1 MTLKGRILGRCLLV
15 IAAIAAVTALI
26 LYTVDLKDLK
36 TWFSQNRLPVL
47 GAGAMVLAA
56 IGVTLQRRRLVQLG
70 AQQASKDQGLEPPT
84 PTNPAADAGKKQ
96 VESAVLQLKD
106 LRFQLK
112 QIRWFRWAYTRPWL
126 LLTGD
131 DTTIGRLLPELN
143 ERGWLLTDDAVL
155 LWGRSGSDGRL
166 DEMWLKQI
174 RRFRRARPLDA
185 IVLAVDESMLLPDAV
200 RGTTSP
206 WGIHL
211 ARVTHLLRWSA
222 PVFVVD
228 LDGSDTVHRVDTPVT
243 GCELSRATDAPAIE
257 AALFELRNRLADT
270 SVGQLARNDVDRYA
284 SDLSTRLD
292 TRSAPLARWI
302 ANLSDWQ
309 RRPLPIAG
317 AFFAPWPAAGTST
330 TSTDSLHFPLWRHL
344 ADAAKR
350 TPGRRT
356 AAHPITILSVIALA
370 AVGLW
375 SAGMVISGLT
385 NARGL
390 ALTNDALRMFNGANS
405 PATRLRALLA
415 LQQRIE
421 FYEARVQHPTLFSRF
436 GLNHDQDVLTALWTP
451 YAREARPQLVAPV
464 QQDIEGQLIDLTQM
478 PTTQV
483 DDQVN
488 RLARDGHVALKTYL
502 MMAEPAR
509 ADAAVMTAQLVRH
522 WNGGTGLSPGEKLDL
537 SQRLL
542 AFYAQHLAAHPDW
555 RIIPRDELVTGARQ
569 TLLAVIGVKNSED
582 TIYQGILESVGH
594 KYPDQTLA
602 SLTNG
607 TDTRGLLKT
616 AASVPGVYTR
626 QAWDGTVEAAI
637 DDVAKRN
644 GVTADWVLGSTGTN
658 RNASAATPEALRAS
672 LRTRYFADYADRWQ
686 TFMNSITCEPVR
698 TLPAAVAQLKL
709 IADSRQSPVIALM
722 KSLEYQG
729 GAGVTKTSLSDTL
742 VNKAQNIFTSKDNA
756 PQPASPDP
764 AGPLGV
770 SFGPVLRLVAPGNAA
785 TAGANSDLSLQRFT
799 ERITMLRLKLQQIA
813 DSPDADSEA
822 RQVAQ
827 SLFQGKSSELADTLA
842 YAQLVAASLGEQWS
856 GMGQSLFVQPVA
868 QATQAV
874 LEPAQANLNDAW
886 RQTVVA
892 SWNRSFAGR
901 YPFANTNNDASLPEL
916 SRFLRPQGGL
926 VGTFLATQL
935 AGVLTLQGDQW
946 VPASSGSGASS
957 AARTIDPA
965 FLNAINMLQRI
976 ANHLLAQGEPQYAF
990 DLKPVPTAGVTDSR
1004 LSVDGQKLHY
1014 YNQQESWQTF
1024 TWPSNEPQKA
1034 GTRLEWQT
1042 ERAGTNLNME
1052 FGGRWALV
1060 RLLERAHVSPVD
1072 TATYLISWQAVPQ
1085 APQFKAGV
1093 AKTDDNDAL
1102 TAQAP
1107 LTPAP
1112 SSLTYPLT
1120 YLMRTDV
1127 GKGPL
1132 ELLSLRG
1139 FVLPSRIFVPRA
1151 TTPRAGGSALQP
1163 PPLPPGALA
1172 AARHASV
1179 PIPGGSLPE

>member
-1 MTLKGRILGRCLLV
+1 MDRKFWLELLFVALATALAALGIWLLV
-15 IAAIAAVTALI
+15 ELGGINTADAERLAWLVLLAVALLVLVGVI
-26 LYTVDLKDLK
+26 VSWRMRHRSADGRLAGWPGVRQADSLVESTDKNTRALADL
-36 TWFSQNRLPVL
+36 SQVLRSRYGLRWRYRLPWFLV
-47 GAGAMVLAA
+47 AGDAA
-56 IGVTLQRRRLVQLG
+56 
-70 AQQASKDQGLEPPT
+70 
-84 PTNPAADAGKKQ
+84 
-96 VESAVLQLKD
+96 
-106 LRFQLK
+106 
-112 QIRWFRWAYTRPWL
+112 
-126 LLTGD
+126 
-131 DTTIGRLLPELN
+131 TIGRFSPELN
-143 ERGWLLTDDAVL
+143 EQGWLLADDAVL
-155 LWGRSGSDGRL
+155 LCAQIKADGRV
-166 DEMWLKQI
+166 DDMWLTQI
-174 RRFRRARPLDA
+174 RRHRTARPIDA
-185 IVLAVDESMLLPDAV
+185 IVLVLDESTILPDSV
-200 RGTTSP
+200 RGTSSP
-206 WGIHL
+206 WGLHL
-211 ARVTHLLRWSA
+211 ARISNLLRWAA
-222 PVFVVD
+222 PVFVLD
-228 LDGSDTVHRVDTPVT
+228 LAGSDAVHRADTPVN
-243 GCELSRATDAPAIE
+243 GCELSRASDASAVE
-257 AALFELRNRLADT
+257 TALLELRNRLADV
-270 SVGQLARNDVDRYA
+270 SVGQLAHNPADRYA

-302 ANLSDWQ
+302 ASLSDWQ
-309 RRPLPIAG
+309 RRAQPVAG
-317 AFFAPWPAAGTST
+317 VMFAPWPASGAT
-330 TSTDSLHFPLWRHL
+330 TTGTDSLHFPLWRYL
-344 ADAAKR
+344 TDAAKR

-356 AAHPITILSVIALA
+356 ATHPLTMVSGIALA

-375 SAGMVISGLT
+375 GAGMLISGLT

-390 ALTNDALRMFNGANS
+390 ALTNDVLRTFNGANS

-421 FYEARVQHPTLFSRF
+421 FYEARVERPTLFSRF
-436 GLNHDQDVLTALWTP
+436 GLNHDQDVLTALWKP
-451 YAREARPQLVAPV
+451 YVREARPQLLAPV
-464 QQDIEGQLIDLTQM
+464 QQDIEGQLVDLTQM
-478 PTTQV
+478 PTAQV

-488 RLARDGHVALKTYL
+488 RLARDGHATLKTYL
-502 MMAEPAR
+502 MMADPSR
-509 ADAAVMTAQLVRH
+509 ADAAFMTPQLVRH
-522 WNGGTGLSPGEKLDL
+522 WNGGIGLSPGEKLDL

-542 AFYAQHLAAHPDW
+542 AFYAQHLGAHPDW
-555 RIIPRDELVTGARQ
+555 RIAARDELVAGARQ

-582 TIYQGILESVGH
+582 MIYQGILESVGR

-602 SLTNG
+602 SLTDG

-616 AASVPGVYTR
+616 TASVPGAYTR
-626 QAWDGTVEAAI
+626 QAWDGTIEAAI
-637 DDVAKRN
+637 DDMAKRN
-644 GVTADWVLGSTGTN
+644 GVTADWVLGATGAN

-686 TFMNSITCEPVR
+686 TFMNSITCEPAR

-709 IADSRQSPVIALM
+709 IADSRQSPVISLM
-722 KSLEYQG
+722 KSLEFQG
-729 GAGVTKTSLSDTL
+729 GAGVVKTSLSDTL
-742 VNKAQNIFTSKDNA
+742 VNKAQNMFASKDNA
-756 PQPASPDP
+756 PQPAAPDP

-770 SFGPVLRLVAPGNAA
+770 SFGPVLHLIAPGNAA
-785 TAGANSDLSLQRFT
+785 TAGATSDLSLQRFI

-813 DSPDADSEA
+813 DSPDADSES

-842 YAQLVAASLGEQWS
+842 YAQLVAASLGEQWA
-856 GMGQSLFVQPVA
+856 GMGQSLFVQPVT
-868 QATQAV
+868 QATQAI
-874 LEPAQANLNDAW
+874 LEPAQASLNDAW

-926 VGTFLATQL
+926 VGSFLATQL

-990 DLKPVPTAGVTDSR
+990 DLKPVPSLGVTDTR
-1004 LSVDGQKLHY
+1004 LTVDGQKLHY
-1014 YNQQESWQTF
+1014 YNQQETWQTF

-1072 TATYLISWQAVPQ
+1072 TATYLITWQAAPQ
-1085 APQFKAGV
+1085 APQSKAGA
-1093 AKTDDNDAL
+1093 AKTDDGESL

-1107 LTPAP
+1107 LAPAP
-1112 SSLTYPLT
+1112 ASLAYPLT

-1132 ELLSLRG
+1132 ELLALRG
-1139 FVLPSRIFVPRA
+1139 FALPSRVFVPR
-1151 TTPRAGGSALQP
+1151 TTPSRAAGTALQP

-1179 PIPGGSLPE
+1179 PIPGGALPE

>member
-1 MTLKGRILGRCLLV
+1 MDRKFWLDFLFVAL
-15 IAAIAAVTALI
+15 IAALATLVLWILREVGVVSPAAVRQLSWPILPICTLLAL
-26 LYTVDLKDLK
+26 
-36 TWFSQNRLPVL
+36 L
-47 GAGAMVLAA
+47 GAFLMWHTRHSPADRRLAA
-56 IGVTLQRRRLVQLG
+56 WPGIRQGDATVEATDRKASFSAGLSEALRSRFGLRWRYRL
-70 AQQASKDQGLEPPT
+70 
-84 PTNPAADAGKKQ
+84 
-96 VESAVLQLKD
+96 
-106 LRFQLK
+106 
-112 QIRWFRWAYTRPWL
+112 PWL
-126 LLTGD
+126 LVTGD
-131 DTTIGRLLPELN
+131 DMTICGLLPELR

-155 LWGRSGSDGRL
+155 LWGRAGPDGRP
-166 DEMWLKQI
+166 DEVWLKQI
-174 RRFRRARPLDA
+174 RRLRRARPLDA
-185 IVLAVDESMLLPDAV
+185 IVLTLDDSMLLPDTV
-200 RGTTSP
+200 RGTSL
-206 WGIHL
+206 WGIYL

-222 PVFVVD
+222 PVFVLD
-228 LDGSDTVHRVDTPVT
+228 LAGSDSVHRADTPVT
-243 GCELSRATDAPAIE
+243 GCEFSRATDAPAIE
-257 AALFELRNRLADT
+257 AALLELRNRLADR
-270 SVGQLARNDVDRYA
+270 SVDQLARSSTDRYA

-309 RRPLPIAG
+309 RRPLPVAG
-317 AFFAPWPAAGTST
+317 AFFAPWPAAGTAT
-330 TSTDSLHFPLWRHL
+330 TGTDSLHIPLWQYL
-344 ADAAKR
+344 TDAAKR
-350 TPGRRT
+350 TPGRR
-356 AAHPITILSVIALA
+356 AATHPITVLSMIALA

-375 SAGMVISGLT
+375 GAGMLVSGLT

-390 ALTNDALRMFNGANS
+390 ALTSDALRTFSGANS
-405 PATRLRALLA
+405 SATRLRALLA

-421 FYEARVQHPTLFSRF
+421 FYEARIQHPTLFSRF
-436 GLNHDQDVLTALWTP
+436 GLNHDQEVLTALWAP

-478 PTTQV
+478 PTTHV

-488 RLARDGHVALKTYL
+488 RLARDGHAALKTYL
-502 MMAEPAR
+502 MMADPQR
-509 ADAAVMTAQLVRH
+509 ADAAFMTPQLVRH
-522 WNGGTGLSPGEKLDL
+522 WNGGIGLSPGEKLDL

-542 AFYAQHLAAHPDW
+542 AFYAQHLGAHPDW
-555 RIIPRDELVTGARQ
+555 RITPRDELVAGARQ

-582 TIYQGILESVGH
+582 TIYQGILDSVAH

-602 SLTNG
+602 TLTDG

-616 AASVPGVYTR
+616 TASVPGAYTR

-637 DDVAKRN
+637 DDMAKRN
-644 GVTADWVLGSTGTN
+644 GVTADWVLGSTAAS
-658 RNASAATPEALRAS
+658 RNASTSTPEALRAS

-686 TFMNSITCEPVR
+686 TFMNSITCEPAR

-742 VNKAQNIFTSKDNA
+742 VNKAQNIFASSKDSA
-756 PQPASPDP
+756 PQQAAPDP

-770 SFGPVLRLVAPGNAA
+770 SFGPVLRLVTPGNAA
-785 TAGANSDLSLQRFT
+785 TAGASSDLSLQRFT

-813 DSPDADSEA
+813 DSSDADSES

-842 YAQLVAASLGEQWS
+842 YAQLVAASLGEQWA

-874 LEPAQANLNDAW
+874 LEPAQASLNDAW

-892 SWNRSFAGR
+892 AWNRSFAGR

-926 VGTFLATQL
+926 VGTFLAAQL

-990 DLKPVPTAGVTDSR
+990 DLKPVPTLGVTDTR
-1004 LSVDGQKLHY
+1004 LTVDGQKLHY
-1014 YNQQESWQTF
+1014 YNQQETWQTF

-1060 RLLERAHVSPVD
+1060 RMLERAHVSPVD
-1072 TATYLISWQAVPQ
+1072 TATYLITWQAEPQ
-1085 APQFKAGV
+1085 APQSKAV
-1093 AKTDDNDAL
+1093 AAKVDDNDSL

-1112 SSLTYPLT
+1112 ASLTYPLT

-1139 FVLPSRIFVPRA
+1139 FALPSRIFVPRA
-1151 TTPRAGGSALQP
+1151 ATPRAGGSASQP

-1179 PIPGGSLPE
+1179 PIPGGPLPE

>member
-1 MTLKGRILGRCLLV
+1 MDRKFWLDFLFVALLAAFAALVLWILREVGVVSL
-15 IAAIAAVTALI
+15 AAVRQLLWPILPICALLALI
-26 LYTVDLKDLK
+26 GVFLMWHT
-36 TWFSQNRLPVL
+36 RHLP
-47 GAGAMVLAA
+47 ADRRLAA
-56 IGVTLQRRRLVQLG
+56 WSGIRQGDAAVNETDRKVSFSADLSEALRSRFGLRWRYRL
-70 AQQASKDQGLEPPT
+70 
-84 PTNPAADAGKKQ
+84 
-96 VESAVLQLKD
+96 
-106 LRFQLK
+106 
-112 QIRWFRWAYTRPWL
+112 PWL
-126 LLTGD
+126 LIAGD
-131 DTTIGRLLPELN
+131 DAAIGRLLPELK

-155 LWGRSGSDGRL
+155 LWGRTGSDGRP
-166 DEMWLKQI
+166 DETWLKQI

-185 IVLAVDESMLLPDAV
+185 IVLTLDESTLLPETV
-200 RGTTSP
+200 RGTSP

-211 ARVTHLLRWSA
+211 ARITHLLRWSA
-222 PVFVVD
+222 PVFVLD
-228 LDGSDTVHRVDTPVT
+228 LAGADSVHRADTPVT

-257 AALFELRNRLADT
+257 EALLELRNRLADI
-270 SVGQLARNDVDRYA
+270 SVGQLARSDADRYA
-284 SDLSTRLD
+284 AELSTRLD
-292 TRSAPLARWI
+292 ARSAPLSRWI

-317 AFFAPWPAAGTST
+317 VFFAPWPALGTAT
-330 TSTDSLHFPLWRHL
+330 TGTDSLHFPLWRYL
-344 ADAAKR
+344 SDAAKG

-356 AAHPITILSVIALA
+356 AAHPITVLSVIALA

-375 SAGMVISGLT
+375 GAGMLISGLT

-390 ALTNDALRMFNGANS
+390 ALTNDALRTFSGANS
-405 PATRLRALLA
+405 SAPRLRALLA

-421 FYEARVQHPTLFSRF
+421 LYEARVEHPTLFSRF

-451 YAREARPQLVAPV
+451 YVREARPQLVAPV

-483 DDQVN
+483 DDQVS
-488 RLARDGHVALKTYL
+488 RLARDGHAALKTYL
-502 MMAEPAR
+502 MMADPTR
-509 ADAAVMTAQLVRH
+509 ADAAFMTPQLVRH

-542 AFYAQHLAAHPDW
+542 AFYAQHLGAHPGW
-555 RIIPRDELVTGARQ
+555 RITPRDELVTGARQ

-582 TIYQGILESVGH
+582 TIYQSILDSVGH
-594 KYPDQTLA
+594 KYPDQTLV

-616 AASVPGVYTR
+616 TASVPGAYTR

-637 DDVAKRN
+637 DDMAKRN
-644 GVTADWVLGSTGTN
+644 GVTADWVLGSAGAN
-658 RNASAATPEALRAS
+658 RNASTATPEALRAS

-686 TFMNSITCEPVR
+686 TFMNSVTCEPAR
-698 TLPAAVAQLKL
+698 TLPASVAQLKL

-742 VNKAQNIFTSKDNA
+742 VNKAQNIFSSKDNT
-756 PQPASPDP
+756 PQPAAPDP

-770 SFGPVLRLVAPGNAA
+770 SFGPVLRLVALGNTA

-813 DSPDADSEA
+813 DSPDADSES

-856 GMGQSLFVQPVA
+856 GMGQSLFVQPVV

-874 LEPAQANLNDAW
+874 LEPAQASLNDAW

-926 VGTFLATQL
+926 VGTFLTTQL

-957 AARTIDPA
+957 AAA
-965 FLNAINMLQRI
+965 V
-976 ANHLLAQGEPQYAF
+976 E
-990 DLKPVPTAGVTDSR
+990 VS
-1004 LSVDGQKLHY
+1004 DGD
-1014 YNQQESWQTF
+1014 
-1024 TWPSNEPQKA
+1024 
-1034 GTRLEWQT
+1034 R
-1042 ERAGTNLNME
+1042 R
-1052 FGGRWALV
+1052 V
-1060 RLLERAHVSPVD
+1060 
-1072 TATYLISWQAVPQ
+1072 
-1085 APQFKAGV
+1085 
-1093 AKTDDNDAL
+1093 
-1102 TAQAP
+1102 
-1107 LTPAP
+1107 
-1112 SSLTYPLT
+1112 
-1120 YLMRTDV
+1120 
-1127 GKGPL
+1127 
-1132 ELLSLRG
+1132 
-1139 FVLPSRIFVPRA
+1139 
-1151 TTPRAGGSALQP
+1151 
-1163 PPLPPGALA
+1163 
-1172 AARHASV
+1172 HA
-1179 PIPGGSLPE
+1179 